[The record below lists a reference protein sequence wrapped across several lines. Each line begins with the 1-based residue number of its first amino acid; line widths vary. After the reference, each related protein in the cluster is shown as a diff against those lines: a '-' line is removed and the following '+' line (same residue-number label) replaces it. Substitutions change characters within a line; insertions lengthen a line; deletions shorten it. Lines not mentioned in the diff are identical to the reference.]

1 MAILFPIFAVAQDDS
16 KYLAGAIPM
25 EDGKV
30 VFADEI
36 EMVPPLFS
44 AKHIY
49 EDMLRWASQRFSK
62 DEAKENWGG
71 ILKEDP
77 EKLSIDCIG
86 QEYITFSKSSFSLDR
101 AMIQFLL
108 NIRCFPGG
116 FSMRISTISYIYPEG
131 SSNRR
136 NAEDLITD
144 EHALNKDKTKLI
156 GIAKKFRIKTI
167 DLIDELYDSAGN
179 AMGAGP
185 VGPTASTLRTS
196 PAQNPTNRE
205 ADKTAKA
212 AEDTIVKTSE
222 ETVLSNTVSNT
233 ANNANIKPAAEKPVA
248 GISENPNSARFS
260 DSTSG
265 PGQNLPGY
273 TRIDVTDIPGNPFR
287 ILSRDR
293 LTIAVGYNDPFNQT
307 VMPAAWGGLGMIA
320 GIPVTFCSVSQ
331 DSPYQIIE
339 KADTY
344 TLRFHRDG
352 QPQPWLIL
360 ECKKETSLNV
370 NYPEGPAPVYMYI
383 GKIIAAYIEAN

>member
-1 MAILFPIFAVAQDDS
+1 MLFLLTAILFPIFAVAQDDS

-205 ADKTAKA
+205 ADKTAKV

-222 ETVLSNTVSNT
+222 
-233 ANNANIKPAAEKPVA
+233 
-248 GISENPNSARFS
+248 ENPNSARFS

-320 GIPVTFCSVSQ
+320 GIPVAFCSVSQ